1 MTSDKINKIKNLIR
15 GFLAPWHLWQR
26 WEIPLSVMGMTSGIV
41 VIAVP
46 VWSIPNVAVILT
58 VTYSFD
64 TESALLDK
72 SSFGLDQKAI
82 AQTTV
87 SQAPFPEGIYL
98 YGQSPKPE
106 QIGQEYIVFQ
116 VQQGQVVGAVYLPQ
130 SEFNCFQGKLDA
142 TQLSLT
148 MIYPDELTN
157 AESDFDDKL
166 IDRKLNS
173 QPSTA
178 HSVAALTVMGSHL
191 PRHNESI
198 TDFHQVNLE
207 TYYPITQISNNDRHI
222 VSVCQ
227 DIK

>member
-1 MTSDKINKIKNLIR
+1 MTSNKIKNLIR
-15 GFLAPWHLWQR
+15 GFLAPWRLWQR
-26 WEIPLSVMGMTSGIV
+26 WKTPLSAMLTTSGIV
-41 VIAVP
+41 AIAIP
-46 VWSIPNVAVILT
+46 IWSIPHVAAILT

-64 TESALLDK
+64 TESVLLDK

-87 SQAPFPEGIYL
+87 SQAPFPDGIYL

-148 MIYPDELTN
+148 MIYPEELTN

-173 QPSTA
+173 QPSA
-178 HSVAALTVMGSHL
+178 SHSVAALTAIGSHL
-191 PRHNESI
+191 PRNEESI

>member
-1 MTSDKINKIKNLIR
+1 MTSNKINKINNLIR
-15 GFLAPWHLWQR
+15 GFLASWRLWRSWQT
-26 WEIPLSVMGMTSGIV
+26 PLSAMGTTSGIV
-41 VIAVP
+41 AIAIP
-46 VWSIPNVAVILT
+46 VLYIPNVAVILT
-58 VTYSFD
+58 VIYSFD
-64 TESALLDK
+64 AELALLAK

-82 AQTTV
+82 AQTAF
-87 SQAPFPEGIYL
+87 SEASFPDGIYL

-116 VQQGQVVGAVYLPQ
+116 LQQGQVVGAVYLPQ

-157 AESDFDDKL
+157 TDSDF
-166 IDRKLNS
+166 DRKLNS
-173 QPSTA
+173 QPSA
-178 HSVAALTVMGSHL
+178 SHSVAALTAIGSHL
-191 PRHNESI
+191 PRHEESI
-198 TDFHQVNLE
+198 TDFYQVNLE